1 MCILK
6 IQHYKHRT
14 HAFHSFCH
22 FGLRIWNPFPIDL
35 RYCSTLSS
43 LKTKFKTIL
52 CSQYFYHNSKTNI
65 QLSSFRVRACVRA
78 CVCMCACVCVCV
90 WERER
95 ETETETETDR
105 QTGRQAGR
113 QAGRQRSLGSE
124 QFCRP
129 EALAAV
135 CDALCSN
142 RPNSKQWF
150 NTTSFL
156 LHPFVLESGAW
167 SVLTDVTGCV
177 LHIT

>member
-1 MCILK
+1 M
-6 IQHYKHRT
+6 R
-14 HAFHSFCH
+14 
-22 FGLRIWNPFPIDL
+22 
-35 RYCSTLSS
+35 
-43 LKTKFKTIL
+43 
-52 CSQYFYHNSKTNI
+52 
-65 QLSSFRVRACVRA
+65 
-78 CVCMCACVCVCV
+78 ACVCVC
-90 WERER
+90 ERER
-95 ETETETETDR
+95 ERERQTDTETETETETDR